1 MAGGFDPEQA
11 PLEVENGKHGDM
23 PSDNQSEE
31 TMTTLVAVVKS
42 EQVAKEATA
51 ETEAQANDSS
61 ATESSEEGDNNAE
74 EDKKEDAN
82 PQTPDRKDSYDL
94 WIGEG
99 LLDITGMEAMERLS
113 DLDMTSI
120 VADKAPFASIAEVK
134 NEDTAEEAHTEELT
148 ASAPVASPSSNKL
161 LNFLA
166 KEEPKEAPVVAT
178 PEHPVAPV
186 VPPYSSAEKRRNKLL
201 DFLANDIGEQYLND
215 VYSEKEREPVEV
227 PSVEVQSKVVEENVD
242 NRRPL
247 DRTKRANS
255 RLMAFLAKES
265 GERLHKVE
273 ASSGDESSS
282 DRNSISSASSSVSS
296 PANSE
301 QRRRQKPL
309 GFVVK
314 QLEEKPKM
322 VIYNPDDA
330 VSPTQKLEQFVAEEA
345 ERKKMKRE
353 QKEAARLKVL
363 EFLKEEEAAD
373 REHAHESTIKSVDE
387 SSVERE
393 TIVDEYGASKL
404 LDFLDHTEG
413 AKQRKIRATIMKQ
426 RSGSD
431 TNSSHSESSSTSSS
445 PKSSET
451 STPPRPAVAPSPSG
465 RLTAFLSKVPSTAA
479 SLGSSSTGDNAQ
491 TQSTPPPKPVS
502 KWNMLRYISSS
513 HHISTQDKQAQ
524 PSSAQSK
531 TSPTNSTAKTSPPK
545 TVVVAKQPTKVD
557 VVAALAAASVPATKE
572 PEAFAADGA
581 ASTTRSPS
589 AKMSVLLASLN
600 QITEKCEA
608 IELSDISIARI
619 STLLSSINQIVKDDM
634 QKTRVPASMIRRRS
648 SAANTADSPGTP
660 TWVKSSAE
668 RAEFEKNSVTVS
680 KPMAPTP
687 RVILPPPMPS
697 VLNVSGE
704 PSTAIA
710 TTVMDSFR
718 AFESAQN
725 MIETLATF
733 QTLMRDCGLENMDM
747 SEPLRVYPRV
757 KAAVFSKMGFRQK
770 QLFKLLDSKLSQDVY
785 KRQPSANKRV
795 CVIGAGPVGLRAA
808 VENALL
814 GAQVVLIEKR
824 KHFSRENILH
834 LWPWVV
840 QDVTSLGGKV
850 FFPQFCHSTAYF
862 HVGTRQ
868 LQCILL
874 KVALLLG
881 VTVFPSTSFEGI
893 ARPDSSVNGRKSY
906 YSIITKPQIPWME
919 FSAVLGAAGTQDI
932 LSDQAGIKRFVFSRK
947 EAIGIVCYFPNLGS
961 TEEKKVGEFS
971 WTIQFKQQMFARMRE
986 RGVDLENIVY
996 YRGEMHY
1003 LVMTPK
1009 RANLV
1014 KQGVLKFDY
1023 PNTSDLVMDS
1033 NVDKNALHMY
1043 VERVVDFLQ
1052 IPKKSTFERVRI
1064 FDFSTRTRADKAA
1077 SVLSSKG
1084 KKLYV
1089 GLIGDALMEP
1099 FWPEGL
1105 GTCRGFLSA
1114 LDGCWMISQIGKKA
1128 DEQILADREMAYR
1141 VIQHVSGFRREDL
1154 QPNVRQY
1161 NVDPKTRYT
1170 IKFPQLC

>member
-11 PLEVENGKHGDM
+11 PLEVENGKHVDM

-31 TMTTLVAVVKS
+31 TTTTTVV
-42 EQVAKEATA
+42 EVAKEATT
-51 ETEAQANDSS
+51 ETESQANESS
-61 ATESSEEGDNNAE
+61 ATESSEEGDNNVVE
-74 EDKKEDAN
+74 TKEEDAN

-99 LLDITGMEAMERLS
+99 LIDLTGMEAMERLS

-120 VADKAPFASIAEVK
+120 VADKAPCAPIVEVK
-134 NEDTAEEAHTEELT
+134 NEDTAEDAHKEEEA
-148 ASAPVASPSSNKL
+148 APEPAQATGSPSSNKL
-161 LNFLA
+161 LSFLA
-166 KEEPKEAPVVAT
+166 KEEPKDATAPVT
-178 PEHPVAPV
+178 PERPIAPV
-186 VPPYSSAEKRRNKLL
+186 VPPYTSAEKRRNKLL

-227 PSVEVQSKVVEENVD
+227 PSVEVQSKIVEENID

-265 GERLHKVE
+265 GERLHRVE

-282 DRNSISSASSSVSS
+282 ERHSVSSAGSSVSS

-301 QRRRQKPL
+301 QRRRRKPL

-330 VSPTQKLEQFVAEEA
+330 VSHTQKLEQFVAEEA
-345 ERKKMKRE
+345 TRKKIKRE

-387 SSVERE
+387 ASVERE
-393 TIVDEYGASKL
+393 TVVDEYGASKL
-404 LDFLDHTEG
+404 LDFLDHNEG

-431 TNSSHSESSSTSSS
+431 SNSNSSHSGSSSTSSS
-445 PKSSET
+445 PKSLES
-451 STPPRPAVAPSPSG
+451 SPPVRPPVAPSPSG
-465 RLTAFLSKVPSTAA
+465 RLTAFLSKVPSTAV
-479 SLGSSSTGDNAQ
+479 SLGSSDNNQAQ
-491 TQSTPPPKPVS
+491 ATPPAKPVS

-513 HHISTQDKQAQ
+513 HHTQDKQTQ
-524 PSSAQSK
+524 PASQSK
-531 TSPTNSTAKTSPPK
+531 TSPTKTSPSK
-545 TVVVAKQPTKVD
+545 TAEVAKEPAKVD
-557 VVAALAAASVPATKE
+557 VVAALASASVAAPQE
-572 PEAFAADGA
+572 SEASVAAGA
-581 ASTTRSPS
+581 ASTSRGPS
-589 AKMSVLLASLN
+589 AKMSVLLTSLN

-608 IELSDISIARI
+608 TELSDISIARI

-648 SAANTADSPGTP
+648 SAAMTADSPGTP
-660 TWVKSSAE
+660 TWVKTSAE

-710 TTVMDSFR
+710 KTVMDSFR

-725 MIETLATF
+725 MIETLAAF

-747 SEPLRVYPRV
+747 SEPLRVYPKV

-881 VTVFPSTSFEGI
+881 VTVFPSTAFEGI

-932 LSDQAGIKRFVFSRK
+932 LSEQSGIKRFVFSRK
-947 EAIGIVCYFPNLGS
+947 EAIGIVCYFPNLGT

-1089 GLIGDALMEP
+1089 GLIGDSLMEP

-1170 IKFPQLC
+1170 VKFPQLC